1 MANTYTQI
9 LRAGT
14 YEQYQALA
22 TKDSNL
28 LYFCT
33 DNGKLFKGEVDFTNN
48 LVYQSSAPV
57 VANAVPGKI
66 YVDTTDGAMYALN
79 AAGTAIITLGKAP
92 LASSSGATTL
102 DNTVTDSTVPTSL
115 NVYLYGQD
123 ILAQAVGGSAVVKDV
138 NAGSADAQVVV
149 TYGDDSTSGV
159 TVPGVVTGLATGNGG
174 VVVTESDG
182 STSAVTVGGVV
193 TGLAAGSGA
202 GEVVVTAN
210 AADGTSGTSAV
221 TVPGVVA
228 SVAASTSAEATVVI
242 TPTTGA
248 ASNVLVPGVVT
259 TPTWDNTSRT
269 LTLPVSGTS
278 TPVTVEIGKDLG
290 LESGYYDTTTKEIV
304 LVLNDPEETEIRV
317 SVADLIDIYT
327 GGSTDTATVSVSTSN
342 VITAAVKL
350 DQATGNAITVVQGA
364 TGGLRVDLSDVY
376 DEISALA
383 SATTAWGS
391 FT

>member
-14 YEQYQALA
+14 YAEYTALA
-22 TKDSNL
+22 TKDANL

-33 DNGKLFKGEVDFTNN
+33 DNGKLFKGTVDFTNE
-48 LVYQSSAPV
+48 LVFQAAVPEAAS
-57 VANAVPGKI
+57 AVPGKI
-66 YVDTTDGAMYALN
+66 YVDTRDGAMYALN
-79 AAGTAIITLGKAP
+79 GNAIVTLGKAP
-92 LASSSGATTL
+92 LASASGATTI
-102 DNTVTDSTVPTSL
+102 DNTVTDDTVPKSL
-115 NVYLYGQD
+115 NVYLSGQD

-159 TVPGVVTGLATGNGG
+159 TVP
-174 VVVTESDG
+174 
-182 STSAVTVGGVV
+182 GVV

-248 ASNVLVPGVVT
+248 ASNILVPGVVT

-278 TPVTVEIGKDLG
+278 TPVTVEIGKDLV

-327 GGSTDTATVSVSTSN
+327 GGTTDTATVSVSTSN
-342 VITAAVKL
+342 VITAAVKI
-350 DQATGNAITVVQGA
+350 DQATGNAITVVTGNN
-364 TGGLRVDLSDVY
+364 GGLRVDLSDVY